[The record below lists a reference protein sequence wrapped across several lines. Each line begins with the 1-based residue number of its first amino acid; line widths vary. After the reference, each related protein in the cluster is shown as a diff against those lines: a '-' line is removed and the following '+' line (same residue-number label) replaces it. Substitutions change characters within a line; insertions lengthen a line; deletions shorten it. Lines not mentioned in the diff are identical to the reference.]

1 MARTSKRSAPKPP
14 PELGP
19 EAGPTFGEVVTGQGL
34 VAKLSKA
41 TRDIIGFVND
51 AATEHARVHLQV
63 VSCFTCTVP
72 SCCSLMVDIYLYE
85 AVPMVARLLAEG
97 RDTPELRARLAAA
110 AHAMETTRK
119 EAYKRPCVF
128 LGDDGRCTVYADRP
142 SMCGNHLVS
151 SPAEACADPTV
162 TEVVALTGPLAQAA
176 QPEIEDQFVLSLG
189 LRQIPVRYRGALP
202 RMVLLCLEAWP
213 RRDYISFLAARA
225 LPAFHRFEWAT
236 R

>member
-110 AHAMETTRK
+110 AHAMETTRR
-119 EAYKRPCVF
+119 RPTS
-128 LGDDGRCTVYADRP
+128 GPASSSATTAGARSTPTDR
-142 SMCGNHLVS
+142 
-151 SPAEACADPTV
+151 ACAATTWCRRP
-162 TEVVALTGPLAQAA
+162 
-176 QPEIEDQFVLSLG
+176 
-189 LRQIPVRYRGALP
+189 
-202 RMVLLCLEAWP
+202 P
-213 RRDYISFLAARA
+213 RRAAIR
-225 LPAFHRFEWAT
+225 P
-236 R
+236 